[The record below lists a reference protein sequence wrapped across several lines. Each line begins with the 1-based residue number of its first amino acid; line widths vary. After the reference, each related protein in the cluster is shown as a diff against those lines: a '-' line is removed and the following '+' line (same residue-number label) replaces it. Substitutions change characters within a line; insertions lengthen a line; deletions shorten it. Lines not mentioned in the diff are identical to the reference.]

1 MKKKKSALLP
11 IWAVVLLDMLAVGVG
26 LIVFALFHHVLPRYT
41 ESAPV
46 VLVTPVPTP
55 TPTAT
60 PIPEE
65 APAIPQETE
74 APVVTEP
81 GDFSLRFAE
90 QFTDGEIIQNEN
102 EYRSGNVAVRYH
114 TVQEEELLY
123 HVADIY
129 VRRIEYFRTAFAGGA
144 YLNNKTPHS
153 QPFADIAKANNAVAA
168 LSGDYY
174 TARLEGVVLRN
185 GVLYRES
192 ANESVCVIWPDGSM
206 ECIPEEEYDAA
217 YLVEGS
223 AWQAWAF
230 GPVLVEE
237 GVAIDNSRHP
247 LTRNNPR
254 SALGYYEPGHYCYV
268 QVEGRID
275 ESLGITLNGLA
286 ELMVSL
292 GCDKAYNLDGGQSS
306 YIYWNGALASH
317 DFYRKS
323 SDILYIADG
332 WEEVEQP

>member
-1 MKKKKSALLP
+1 MKKKRSALLP
-11 IWAVVLLDMLAVGVG
+11 IWAVVLLDALAVGLG

-41 ESAPV
+41 DTAPL
-46 VLVTPVPTP
+46 VLVTAAPTGIP
-55 TPTAT
+55 GAEQAPAT
-60 PIPEE
+60 P
-65 APAIPQETE
+65 QGTET
-74 APVVTEP
+74 PVATEP

-90 QFTDGEIIQNEN
+90 QFTDGEIIQSEK
-102 EYRSGNVAVRYH
+102 EYRSGNVCVRFS
-114 TVQEEELLY
+114 TVQGDMLLY

-129 VRRIEYFRTAFAGGA
+129 VRKTEYFRTAFAGGA

-153 QPFADIAKANNAVAA
+153 EPFADIAKANNAVVA

-185 GVLYRES
+185 GVLYRETP
-192 ANESVCVIWPDGSM
+192 NESICVIWPDGSM
-206 ECIPEEEYDAA
+206 ECIPAEEYTIDQ
-217 YLVEGS
+217 LVAGS
-223 AWQAWAF
+223 AWQVWAF

-237 GVAIDNSRHP
+237 GAAIDNSRHP
-247 LTRNNPR
+247 LSRNNPR
-254 SALGYYEPGHYCYV
+254 SALGYYEPGHYCFV

-275 ESLGITLNGLA
+275 ESQGITLNGLA
-286 ELMVSL
+286 ELMASL

-306 YIYWNGALASH
+306 YIYWNGELASH

>member
-90 QFTDGEIIQNEN
+90 QFTDGEIIRNEN
-102 EYRSGNVAVRYH
+102 EYRSGNVAVRFR
-114 TVQEEELLY
+114 TVQEENLLY

-129 VRRIEYFRTAFAGGA
+129 VRKTEFFRTAFAGGA
-144 YLNNKTPHS
+144 YLNNNTPHS
-153 QPFADIAKANNAVAA
+153 EPFADIARANNAVTA

-174 TARLEGVVLRN
+174 TARLEGVVIRN
-185 GVLYRES
+185 GVLYRDLP
-192 ANESVCVIWPDGSM
+192 NEAVCAVWPDGSM
-206 ECIPEEEYDAA
+206 ECIPAEAYNVD

-230 GPVLVEE
+230 GPVLVQN
-237 GVAIDNSRHP
+237 GQAVDNSRHP
-247 LTRNNPR
+247 LSRNNPR
-254 SALGYYEPGHYCYV
+254 SVLGYYEPGHYCFV

-275 ESLGITLNGLA
+275 ESYGLTLNALA

-292 GCDKAYNLDGGQSS
+292 GCDMAYNLDGGQSS
-306 YIYWNGALASH
+306 YIYWNDELVST
-317 DFYRKS
+317 DFYRNS
-323 SDILYIADG
+323 SDILYVADG
-332 WEEVEQP
+332 WEEAEKP